1 MKNIKDGSARLFS
14 WDKTCKSPEETAAF
28 AKDLASRLKKGD
40 CICLEGPMGAGK
52 TTFTQALAQGLG
64 IQDYVTSPTFTL
76 VREYQGRLPLYH
88 FDLFRLEDID
98 ELDFLGF
105 DDYFYGEGVS
115 VIEWPKDFY
124 PVLPPNPLRI
134 EIEVVDEK
142 SRIFH
147 LTQEGEDLVMEREED
162 ENTRN

>member
-1 MKNIKDGSARLFS
+1 
-14 WDKTCKSPEETAAF
+14 
-28 AKDLASRLKKGD
+28 
-40 CICLEGPMGAGK
+40 MGAGK

-88 FDLFRLEDID
+88 FDLFRLEDMD